1 KKIFPKEFTMISSY
15 CRTVLVGDKVTL
27 IGERINPTGKPK
39 LKKALEEKNY
49 TYILGEAVKQNEE
62 GAEILDVNAGLP
74 GIEEK
79 TVLPHIIR
87 QIQKVCDIPLQ
98 IDSSDYETMENAARV
113 YNGKAVINS
122 VNGKAESM
130 EKVFPIAK
138 KYGCCVIGLT
148 LDENG
153 IPKTAEKR
161 VEIAQKIVS
170 TAQEYGIPK
179 KNILID
185 CLVLTASAEQENI
198 IQTLKA
204 LRDVKYKLNVKTV
217 LGVSNVSYGLPSR
230 ELLNKTFFVMAM
242 SYGLDCAIVNTGNV
256 EMMGVY
262 DAFNVLSAKD
272 LGSGKYIKKYA
283 QQKAELPADKQE
295 NQFGL
300 EYVLS
305 KGLKGSIRE
314 STLAELNKRTPM
326 QIIDE
331 IISPL
336 LQTVG
341 KKYENAELFLP
352 QLMQTAEAVKA
363 AFEVLKDHMKANGQ
377 MLKKGKILLATVRG
391 DIHDIGK
398 NIVKVVLE
406 NHGYE
411 VIDLGKDVS
420 EHDILK
426 AAIENKVRLIGLSAL
441 MTTTV
446 SSMESTIKY
455 IKDNSDEFVFIVGG
469 AVLNE
474 EYATMIGADYY
485 AKDALQAAEIVNS
498 IFRE

>member
-1 KKIFPKEFTMISSY
+1 
-15 CRTVLVGDKVTL
+15 
-27 IGERINPTGKPK
+27 
-39 LKKALEEKNY
+39 
-49 TYILGEAVKQNEE
+49 
-62 GAEILDVNAGLP
+62 
-74 GIEEK
+74 
-79 TVLPHIIR
+79 
-87 QIQKVCDIPLQ
+87 
-98 IDSSDYETMENAARV
+98 
-113 YNGKAVINS
+113 
-122 VNGKAESM
+122 
-130 EKVFPIAK
+130 
-138 KYGCCVIGLT
+138 
-148 LDENG
+148 
-153 IPKTAEKR
+153 
-161 VEIAQKIVS
+161 
-170 TAQEYGIPK
+170 
-179 KNILID
+179 
-185 CLVLTASAEQENI
+185 
-198 IQTLKA
+198 
-204 LRDVKYKLNVKTV
+204 
-217 LGVSNVSYGLPSR
+217 
-230 ELLNKTFFVMAM
+230 
-242 SYGLDCAIVNTGNV
+242 
-256 EMMGVY
+256 MMGVY

-420 EHDILK
+420 KHDILK

>member
-1 KKIFPKEFTMISSY
+1 
-15 CRTVLVGDKVTL
+15 
-27 IGERINPTGKPK
+27 
-39 LKKALEEKNY
+39 
-49 TYILGEAVKQNEE
+49 
-62 GAEILDVNAGLP
+62 
-74 GIEEK
+74 
-79 TVLPHIIR
+79 
-87 QIQKVCDIPLQ
+87 
-98 IDSSDYETMENAARV
+98 
-113 YNGKAVINS
+113 
-122 VNGKAESM
+122 
-130 EKVFPIAK
+130 
-138 KYGCCVIGLT
+138 
-148 LDENG
+148 
-153 IPKTAEKR
+153 
-161 VEIAQKIVS
+161 
-170 TAQEYGIPK
+170 
-179 KNILID
+179 
-185 CLVLTASAEQENI
+185 
-198 IQTLKA
+198 
-204 LRDVKYKLNVKTV
+204 DVKYKLNVKTV
-217 LGVSNVSYGLPSR
+217 LGVSNVCYGLPSR